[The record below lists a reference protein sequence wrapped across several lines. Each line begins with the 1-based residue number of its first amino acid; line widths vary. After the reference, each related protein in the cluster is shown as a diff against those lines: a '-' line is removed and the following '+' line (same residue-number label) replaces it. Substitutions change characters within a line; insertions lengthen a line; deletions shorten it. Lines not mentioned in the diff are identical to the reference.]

1 MDQKEIFLI
10 IAGMMIVTY
19 GPRVLPI
26 LTLSSR
32 PLPAGAARWLE
43 LIPAAV
49 LAALL
54 FPAIFAP
61 GGGLQLSLQNYFLM
75 AAVPTLIVAVRA
87 GSFVGAILTGMAA
100 VAGLRYFIG

>member
-10 IAGMMIVTY
+10 ILGMMAVTY

-26 LTLSSR
+26 LALSAK
-32 PLPAGAARWLE
+32 PLPAGTARWLE

-54 FPAIFAP
+54 FPGLFAP
-61 GGGLQLSLQNYFLM
+61 QGGLQISAQNYFLL
-75 AAVPTLIVAVRA
+75 AAVPTLFVALRA
-87 GSFVGAILTGMAA
+87 GSFVWAIMTGMAV
-100 VAGLRYFIG
+100 VAALRFLFG